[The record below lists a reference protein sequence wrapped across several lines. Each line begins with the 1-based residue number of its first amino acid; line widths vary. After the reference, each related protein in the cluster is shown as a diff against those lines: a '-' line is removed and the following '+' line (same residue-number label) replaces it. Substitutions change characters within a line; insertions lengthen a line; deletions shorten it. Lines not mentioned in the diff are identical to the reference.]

1 LSSSVHGV
9 LQIPECVRV
18 RHDMPTTQ
26 PLDPTIPLV
35 AVDQDLSG
43 YEVIMALQLMQI
55 KSSAAEM
62 ILRFIGI
69 RILS

>member
-1 LSSSVHGV
+1 
-9 LQIPECVRV
+9 
-18 RHDMPTTQ
+18 MPTTS

-55 KSSAAEM
+55 KSSGAEM

-69 RILS
+69 RILSWSYLRDKI